1 MNCDEY
7 LMKQIDDLKKQ
18 LHDQQIEYDKKIE
31 KLQKQLIEIKEKS
44 IIDKFELKNTVKE
57 GMYEAIEKFET
68 KQDEKIKPIKE
79 EIYLMKE
86 DIKELQSEKIKKFNL
101 ITKTAITAIVST
113 TVGWL
118 VTSLITNFLF
128 IQR

>member
-7 LMKQIDDLKKQ
+7 LMKQIEELKKQ
-18 LHDQQIEYDKKIE
+18 LHEQQVEYDKKID
-31 KLQKQLIEIKEKS
+31 KLQRELLEIKEKS
-44 IIDKFELKNTVKE
+44 IADKYELKSIVKE
-57 GMYEAIEKFET
+57 GMYEAIEKFEE
-68 KQDEKIKPIKE
+68 KQDEKLKPIR
-79 EIYLMKE
+79 E
-86 DIKELQSEKIKKFNL
+86 DINGIEERVKELETEKIKKFNL